1 MQTQY
6 DYSKFKEWM
15 ILKKY
20 SPSTAVTTIQITE
33 YFRKWAAGESITELE
48 EICYQDAMMFIQWS
62 SKHGASQ
69 KTIANYLSHVRKF
82 YQFLMSEGAVKE
94 NPVAHIKVQG
104 IKRKVYHDILN
115 TDELHQLYQQYPTTI
130 EHEPGKIIP
139 PQQKNILSR
148 RRNKVILS
156 LLIYQG
162 LRVEEVAAI
171 NLQDLQLREGKI
183 TVHAQ
188 RRTAARTM
196 KLESHQVYE
205 LMDYIH
211 EIRKQFLEVHATA
224 SKLFLQWNDSE
235 NFHNI
240 TQQMLKNLRK
250 INSRI
255 KNCDQIRASVIT
267 QWLKQYDIRKVQ
279 YLAGHK
285 YVSSTE
291 EYKANNIDELQDD
304 ITKYHPL

>member
-1 MQTQY
+1 
-6 DYSKFKEWM
+6 
-15 ILKKY
+15 
-20 SPSTAVTTIQITE
+20 
-33 YFRKWAAGESITELE
+33 LE

-69 KTIANYLSHVRKF
+69 KTIANYLSHIKKF
-82 YQFLMSEGAVKE
+82 YQFLISEGAVKE

-115 TDELHQLYQQYPTTI
+115 TEELHQLYQQYPTTI

-183 TVHAQ
+183 TIHAQ

>member
-171 NLQDLQLREGKI
+171 NLQDLQLREGKV